1 MDWSKWVWVAGP
13 AVAIIGWFGATFVR
27 SWLEGTPLNGLRR
40 AVGMAPAQSKKMSLS
55 VIVLTAPE
63 PKWHI
68 GAMGKTPML
77 NLTIHANLAHKS
89 EESVKIVQAYLKGTK
104 PVGVFFPF
112 FVAGPYDPP
121 SVIHFSVRPII
132 VKGLDKLTRRVVLV
146 DQFGGKHITR
156 PVTFSTVTVEPY
168 RRGML
173 DESSTIKC
181 HVCDQP
187 VSMTDLHESAA
198 MAAHK
203 SCIK

>member
-1 MDWSKWVWVAGP
+1 
-13 AVAIIGWFGATFVR
+13 
-27 SWLEGTPLNGLRR
+27 
-40 AVGMAPAQSKKMSLS
+40 MAPAQSKKVSLS
-55 VIVLTAPE
+55 VIVSTAPE

-89 EESVKIVQAYLKGTK
+89 EESVKIVQGYLKGTK
-104 PVGVFFPF
+104 PVGVFFSF